1 MVVSSPMSPCKNR
14 RSMVYTPHLGD
25 ILCVVKAQISIFPPG
40 KYQRP
45 ARFEGGVSFS
55 RPPPYGLRAFS
66 QSWIVFDLDFELL
79 VNV

>member
-14 RSMVYTPHLGD
+14 RSMVYSHTSA
-25 ILCVVKAQISIFPPG
+25 IFFVIVKAQISIFPPG

-45 ARFEGGVSFS
+45 ARFERGVPFL

-66 QSWIVFDLDFELL
+66 HSWIVFDLDFELL